1 MLVAAL
7 CQGRDADV
15 KMNTKQWGATSIRW
29 GGFISITWERLRSV
43 TALILAEPVLASQ
56 EVQGGVQIHVNL
68 VNAVPDGLQGG
79 PPVGGLGLL
88 LAPPTGGQEEDQE
101 DCEQGHP
108 RSGRPRPVHPTETS
122 GRPRQRR
129 GSGARQRRPAPCPR
143 PPPGWKAELAARNE
157 PSRRETLPRQKR
169 GRCARA
175 DPGRPLRC
183 APARS
188 VVRQRHGAGGN
199 AEWPRVP
206 ARSPVWCSRLAGEAV
221 PPGAR

>member
-157 PSRRETLPRQKR
+157 PSQPPGPPLSPRSQHV
-169 GRCARA
+169 ALLHA
-175 DPGRPLRC
+175 EA
-183 APARS
+183 APAAAGLGGLRGHGGEEGVGGQREQG
-188 VVRQRHGAGGN
+188 VV
-199 AEWPRVP
+199 
-206 ARSPVWCSRLAGEAV
+206 
-221 PPGAR
+221 